1 MNIFKIMN
9 ISLLFIV
16 SSLILTFFHI
26 FVFQV
31 TDLPKIEFEE
41 NEKAISNTL
50 KYSLEENDNKIVHTR
65 FLGNDNLFYNIFNTY
80 IVKTVTTYT
89 LDNNDT
95 VTSANVKYYYQKQH
109 DAIKDYKSKNEKT
122 LKTDFSNSIEISEN
136 VITQDLT
143 NLFFG
148 MKKNEIIA
156 NITSSYITN

>member
-16 SSLILTFFHI
+16 SSLVLTFFHI

-41 NEKAISNTL
+41 NENAISNTL

-65 FLGNDNLFYNIFNTY
+65 FLGNDNFFYNIFNTY

-109 DAIKDYKSKNEKT
+109 NAIKDYKSKNEET
-122 LKTDFSNSIEISEN
+122 LKTDFSSSIEISEN

-148 MKKNEIIA
+148 MKKNEIIT